1 MMLKSNHCTFVMR
14 ESLIAEII
22 VMLICVMHCCF
33 LKGLESI
40 IIRKKSGYVVHYWP
54 FHFFFQILKKKKTF
68 VVFDTVWC
76 FDDPLHWS
84 IMLCLILFA
93 ALMILYIGQLLW
105 ILAAST
111 SGCVRVPAQSCNARP
126 LGTDGP
132 LGGGIPCLDGCCCDP
147 HNLRQTAAGRP
158 SIAVQVRTD
167 LYRSVFLIDS
177 V

>member
-1 MMLKSNHCTFVMR
+1 MLSITGLFIFFFKSWR
-14 ESLIAEII
+14 
-22 VMLICVMHCCF
+22 
-33 LKGLESI
+33 
-40 IIRKKSGYVVHYWP
+40 RKKPCCVWYSLMLWWSFTLVNN
-54 FHFFFQILKKKKTF
+54 

-76 FDDPLHWS
+76 FDDPVYWS
-84 IMLCLILFA
+84 IMSCLILFA